1 MKIPIIRCIPI
12 VLFLCCLPA
21 FAQTAGP
28 RVEPVGAAPDSVP
41 APLRQA
47 LETKGY
53 RVLQADGSPLAQV
66 WLRSDVPSSG
76 KKEVEGANYPML
88 APSTFVGVIDFPAP
102 DKDFRGQ
109 PIKPGAYV
117 LRYELMPAD
126 GNHMGVAPDRDFLL
140 LVRAGDDPGP
150 AAMPS
155 SAELVKLSARAA
167 GTNHPLVLSMVAA
180 PGGALPEA
188 TTDPNGYLIF
198 SANLQT
204 SGGALPMAVIL
215 KGVSMSF

>member
-1 MKIPIIRCIPI
+1 MLRR
-12 VLFLCCLPA
+12 VLTLLFLCCLPA
-21 FAQTAGP
+21 LAQAAGP
-28 RVEPVGAAPDSVP
+28 RVEPVGAAPDSLP

-88 APSTFVGVIDFPAP
+88 APSTFVGVIDFPAA

-167 GTNHPLVLSMVAA
+167 GTNHPLVLSMVAP
-180 PGGALPEA
+180 PGGAVPGA
-188 TTDPNGYLIF
+188 TTDANGYLVF
-198 SANLQT
+198 SATWQVA
-204 SGGALPMAVIL
+204 GGALPMAVIL